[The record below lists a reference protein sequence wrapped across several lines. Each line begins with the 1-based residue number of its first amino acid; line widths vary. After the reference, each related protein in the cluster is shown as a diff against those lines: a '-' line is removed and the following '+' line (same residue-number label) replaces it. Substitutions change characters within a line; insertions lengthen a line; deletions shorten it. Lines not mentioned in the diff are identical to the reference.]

1 MSPGLRPR
9 EPWSPCLILAR
20 NWLCDLERVL
30 AHFASCVR
38 NLKKT
43 ITVASTA
50 GELHMIVFLERDKI
64 CFWGYDYKMVN
75 RLRRE
80 TLVVFENHGISSLV
94 L

>member
-1 MSPGLRPR
+1 MCQKFEEDDNCG
-9 EPWSPCLILAR
+9 I
-20 NWLCDLERVL
+20 NGGG
-30 AHFASCVR
+30 
-38 NLKKT
+38 
-43 ITVASTA
+43 VAYDRLFRK
-50 GELHMIVFLERDKI
+50 GQV